1 MSFHS
6 FCCPNSSASR
16 ALRVALEDG
25 AREGGVGVGVLPV
38 AVEVEGADGVGDQV
52 EDAED
57 LQRGILVQVCSV
69 QRERETDTYSDREK
83 ICVLPALAYT

>member
-69 QRERETDTYSDREK
+69 QRERQIHTLTGKRY
-83 ICVLPALAYT
+83 VFFLL

>member
-1 MSFHS
+1 M
-6 FCCPNSSASR
+6 
-16 ALRVALEDG
+16 
-25 AREGGVGVGVLPV
+25 GVLPV

-69 QRERETDTYSDREK
+69 QRERQIHTLIGKRY
-83 ICVLPALAYT
+83 VFFLL